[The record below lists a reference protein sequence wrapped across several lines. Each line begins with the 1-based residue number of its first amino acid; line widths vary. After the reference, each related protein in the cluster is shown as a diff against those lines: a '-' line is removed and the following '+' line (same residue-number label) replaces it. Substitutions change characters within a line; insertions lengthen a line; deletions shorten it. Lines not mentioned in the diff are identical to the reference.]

1 MINVGVCIEH
11 KLFLR
16 GVELI
21 LDNCNDFNV
30 LFAIDNKKLLVDKV
44 ANKNL
49 HVLII
54 SVSDVSNRTLNLLVR
69 LHVIHQKLKILVI
82 TADRTEETI
91 IKIVKSNAKGLLSNN
106 AEPKDLIEAVYS
118 LRNGFDYFDKSIKHI
133 VLQQYVLTINES
145 TPESKLQ
152 KLSERQIE
160 IIKLWGSSL
169 TNQEIA
175 DKLCIS
181 IRTVETH
188 KTHIMRKLQL
198 KTTID
203 LIKFSIKNNI
213 IQL

>member
-1 MINVGVCIEH
+1 MINVGICIQH
-11 KLFLR
+11 KLLLR

-21 LDNCNDFNV
+21 LDNCNDFNI
-30 LFAIDNKKLLVDKV
+30 LFAIDNKKMLVDKV

-54 SVSDVSNRTLNLLVR
+54 SVSDVSNRTLNLFVR
-69 LHVIHQKLKILVI
+69 LHAIHQKLKILVI
-82 TADRTEETI
+82 PADRTEETI

-106 AEPKDLIEAVYS
+106 AEPRDLIEAVYS

-133 VLQQYVLTINES
+133 VLQQYVRKINDA
-145 TPESKLQ
+145 TPEENLQ

-188 KTHIMRKLQL
+188 KTHIMQKLQL

>member
-1 MINVGVCIEH
+1 MINVGVCIQH

-21 LDNCNDFNV
+21 LDNCNDFNI

-69 LHVIHQKLKILVI
+69 LHAIHQKLKILVI
-82 TADRTEETI
+82 TANRTEETI

-145 TPESKLQ
+145 TPESNLQ

>member
-1 MINVGVCIEH
+1 MINVGICIQH
-11 KLFLR
+11 KLLLR

-21 LDNCNDFNV
+21 LDNCSDFNI
-30 LFAIDNKKLLVDKV
+30 LFAIDNKKMLVDKV

-54 SVSDVSNRTLNLLVR
+54 SISDVSNRTLNLFVR
-69 LHVIHQKLKILVI
+69 LHAIHQKLKILVI
-82 TADRTEETI
+82 PADRTEETI

-106 AEPKDLIEAVYS
+106 AEPRDLIEAVYS

-133 VLQQYVLTINES
+133 VLQQYVRKINDA
-145 TPESKLQ
+145 TPEENLQ

-160 IIKLWGSSL
+160 IIKLWGNSL

-175 DKLCIS
+175 DRLCIS

-188 KTHIMRKLQL
+188 KTHIMQKLQL

>member
-1 MINVGVCIEH
+1 MINVGICIQH
-11 KLFLR
+11 KLLLR

-21 LDNCNDFNV
+21 LDNCNDFNI
-30 LFAIDNKKLLVDKV
+30 LFAIDNKKMLVDKV

-54 SVSDVSNRTLNLLVR
+54 SVSDVSNRTLNLFVR
-69 LHVIHQKLKILVI
+69 LHAIHQKLKILVI
-82 TADRTEETI
+82 PADRTEETI

-106 AEPKDLIEAVYS
+106 AEPRDLIEAVYS

-133 VLQQYVLTINES
+133 VLQQYVRKINDA
-145 TPESKLQ
+145 TPEENLQ

-188 KTHIMRKLQL
+188 KTHIMQKLQL

-213 IQL
+213 